1 MRQPI
6 TKFTTF
12 VAKTMLKR
20 SSFTFNQGVLI
31 WPTRIIIMSVISRK
45 EVIEKGWEIIIVIIH
60 NYSRNMMNIIHSSK

>member
-20 SSFTFNQGVLI
+20 SSFTFNQGVLQRGK
-31 WPTRIIIMSVISRK
+31 TRFV
-45 EVIEKGWEIIIVIIH
+45 E
-60 NYSRNMMNIIHSSK
+60 